1 MRPSLRILVVLI
13 SALSL
18 AWLVTSHASSGAWT
32 ALASQ
37 SEGALALAH
46 RFESASWL
54 SLAGLQ
60 VVAATAGILPASL
73 VGMAA
78 GALFGVANGFAASTA
93 GLLLGALVAFG
104 LSRSTLRAFVE
115 RLMVDKTRVRNLD
128 AAVARDGWRLV
139 CLLRASPLMP
149 FVATSYLLGLSA
161 VSLRDYMLGTLAA
174 LPALLGYVSLGA
186 IARTGLLAS
195 PGAALTFQ
203 WALLATGFAAT
214 ALAVAHIGALVAKVA
229 GGEPIIARLL
239 RTPRRDEESH

>member
-1 MRPSLRILVVLI
+1 MPPSLRILVVLI

-18 AWLVTSHASSGAWT
+18 AWLATSRASSGAWT

-37 SEGALALAH
+37 SEGAFALAH

-60 VVAATAGILPASL
+60 VVAATVGILPASL

-78 GALFGVANGFAASTA
+78 GALFGVANGFAISTA

-115 RLMVDKTRVRNLD
+115 RVMVDKTRVRNLD

-149 FVATSYLLGLSA
+149 FVATSYLLACRLSA
-161 VSLRDYMLGTLAA
+161 CAITCSVLSPRFRRCLAMCRWA
-174 LPALLGYVSLGA
+174 P
-186 IARTGLLAS
+186 S
-195 PGAALTFQ
+195 PGPAY
-203 WALLATGFAAT
+203 
-214 ALAVAHIGALVAKVA
+214 
-229 GGEPIIARLL
+229 R
-239 RTPRRDEESH
+239 PRQAPP

>member
-1 MRPSLRILVVLI
+1 MRSSLRILVVLI
-13 SALSL
+13 LASSV
-18 AWLVTSHASSGAWT
+18 AWLASSQTSSGAWT
-32 ALASQ
+32 AVASQ
-37 SEGALALAH
+37 SEGALALAQ
-46 RFESASWL
+46 RFEGAGWL

-78 GALFGVANGFAASTA
+78 GALFGVANGFAISSA

-115 RLMVDKTRVRNLD
+115 RVIVDKNRVRNLD

-186 IARTGLLAS
+186 FARAGLSAS
-195 PGAALTFQ
+195 TGAALPLQ
-203 WALLATGFAAT
+203 RVLLATGFAAT
-214 ALAVAHIGALVAKVA
+214 ALAVVHIGTLVAKVA
-229 GGEPIIARLL
+229 GGGSSAASLMRKAR
-239 RTPRRDEESH
+239 

>member
-1 MRPSLRILVVLI
+1 MRSSLRILVVLI
-13 SALSL
+13 PALAL
-18 AWLVTSHASSGAWT
+18 AWLATSLLGSGAW
-32 ALASQ
+32 ASFASQ
-37 SEGALALAH
+37 SEAAMALAH

-60 VVAATAGILPASL
+60 VVAATAGIVPASL

-78 GALFGVANGFAASTA
+78 GALFGVADGFAISTA

-115 RLMVDKTRVRNLD
+115 RVMVRASRIRNLD

-161 VSLRDYMLGTLAA
+161 ISLRDYMLGTLAA
-174 LPALLGYVSLGA
+174 LPALFGYVALGA
-186 IARTGLLAS
+186 FARVGLSAS
-195 PGAALTFQ
+195 TGAALPFQ
-203 WALLATGFAAT
+203 WALLAAGFAAT
-214 ALAVAHIGALVAKVA
+214 ALAVAHIGALVAKVV
-229 GGEPIIARLL
+229 GGGP
-239 RTPRRDEESH
+239 TPPA